1 MSSAEAECVIICLNS
16 HVLCCALQPG
26 DAAPCSMLRAASIMQ
41 PNVQQAI
48 DAVSMQE
55 ATRSV
60 ASCHC
65 CGSRS
70 SSASLR
76 WNAIGERRS
85 QRRSWPVRVQPAC
98 CLLHVVRCV
107 LHAMCCTLRLL
118 LVDIAASCIALPAVL
133 CVVAPRGL
141 AMAYV
146 SCMADDCMP
155 RAVWC
160 SCRSRRCGSTS
171 CCRTSASL
179 SGR

>member
-1 MSSAEAECVIICLNS
+1 MRHHLPQLARS
-16 HVLCCALQPG
+16 VLCS
-26 DAAPCSMLRAASIMQ
+26 AAGRRCSMQYASGSVNHATCTRPSMPLACKKRRVRLRAAT
-41 PNVQQAI
+41 AA
-48 DAVSMQE
+48 DRE
-55 ATRSV
+55 ARARACDGTRS
-60 ASCHC
+60 ASDA
-65 CGSRS
+65 RS
-70 SSASLR
+70 GGL
-76 WNAIGERRS
+76 GLL
-85 QRRSWPVRVQPAC
+85 RVQPAC

-118 LVDIAASCIALPAVL
+118 LADIAASCIASPAVL